1 MNEAEMA
8 LHHLGPDQVKRRV
21 NRNPVETVGPHC
33 ITKESWVVGRRC
45 LNHEGHEEQSEN
57 RSEM

>member
-1 MNEAEMA
+1 MNEAEVA

-45 LNHEGHEEQSEN
+45 LNHEGHEEQSEK
-57 RSEM
+57 RSER